1 VVALQILLLIVLTA
15 VLTRIL
21 RQSRYAEGLRTNLS
35 SRSRLLEKL
44 FRCPHCLSFWI
55 AAAGTAVFL
64 VVAHLSLV
72 EFALFILLGWRGAY
86 YLNRL
91 IDTRRDRDRAAVE
104 RKVNLVCPVCSKP
117 YDESFLERNTLYF
130 CSHTC
135 WFDYLKNRPKSYDA
149 LYTSKG
155 EFVRQETYPMSYTD
169 ITPEEAKE
177 LLDNGGYT
185 YVDVRSEPEFRNG
198 HPADSVNVPVMHREP
213 MGMVPNPDFLRVMEI
228 NFEHHAPLILGCQ
241 SGARSA
247 RAAEAMLAV
256 GFSAVHNVTG
266 GFGGARDDS
275 GAILQKGW
283 FELGLPVD
291 YGDPEDRNYA
301 AMSGGR

>member
-1 VVALQILLLIVLTA
+1 MVALQILLLIVLTA
-15 VLTRIL
+15 GLTRFL
-21 RQSRYAEGLRTNLS
+21 RQSEYGEGLRTSLS
-35 SRSRLLEKL
+35 SRSRVLEKL
-44 FRCPHCLSFWI
+44 FRCPHCVSFWL
-55 AAAGTAVFL
+55 AAIGATLFWVL
-64 VVAHLSLV
+64 VHLSLV
-72 EFALFILLGWRGAY
+72 EFALFTLLGWRGAY

-91 IDTRRDRDRAAVE
+91 IDTRRDRHRANIDRKA
-104 RKVNLVCPVCSKP
+104 NLQCPVCSKS
-117 YDESFLERNTLYF
+117 YSEDFLARNGLHF

-135 WFDYLKNRPKSYDA
+135 WFDFLKNRPRSYDT

-155 EFVRQETYPMSYTD
+155 DFVRQETYPMSYQD
-169 ITPEEAKE
+169 ITPQQAKE
-177 LLDNGGYT
+177 LLDKGGYV

-213 MGMVPNPDFLRVMEI
+213 MGMVPNPEFLRVMEI
-228 NFEHHAPLILGCQ
+228 NFEHDSPLILGCQ

-247 RAAEAMLAV
+247 RAAEAMLAA

-266 GFGGARDDS
+266 GFGGARDAS
-275 GAILQKGW
+275 GAVLQKGW

-301 AMSGGR
+301 ALSRGR